1 MQKLEK
7 RNTYTP
13 LDASQVQGNCDS
25 VIKHGQDSIQ
35 VLQDL
40 KTFSNGSD
48 VNHSQHSGSS
58 DLRVQNIVYVLNMR
72 GFPLMPT
79 YQQKATKL
87 LKQGKASVVSR
98 KPFTIQLK
106 YATGETKQPIIL
118 GVDAGYKYV
127 GVSATSSKKEL
138 FSAEVTLRTDIPKKL
153 QTRAMYR
160 REKRNRLWHRKLRFL
175 NRNKPEGWL
184 APSIQHKLDS
194 HLRLVEKVKKLL
206 PITKV
211 RVEVASFDIQKIKNP
226 DIEGKGYQ
234 QGEQLDFWN
243 LREYVLHRDNHTCQ
257 HCHGKKKDPILQV
270 HHING
275 KKEGATDRPE
285 ELLTVCKTC
294 HDEHHRGIDIIPKKA
309 IKNFKPETFMTS
321 VHWKLV
327 NLLNCEHTYGYITK
341 TNRIKQ
347 GIAKSHANDAFII
360 AGGTTQERCKPYTTK
375 QVRRNNR
382 RLQTNRKGFKPSIR
396 KQHYSLQP
404 WDIVKYNNI
413 PYRVKGVHCKGARV
427 IISDLAKNFSV
438 NIKKVELI
446 CYGKGI
452 QFLPRLK
459 PWISLEG

>member
-25 VIKHGQDSIQ
+25 VIKHGQDTIQ

-40 KTFSNGSD
+40 KTFSNNSD
-48 VNHSQHSGSS
+48 VNRSQHRGSS

-72 GFPLMPT
+72 GKPLMPT
-79 YQQKATKL
+79 HQQKANKL
-87 LKQGKASVVSR
+87 LKQGKAKVVSR

-106 YATGETKQPIIL
+106 YATGEAKQPIAL

-127 GVSATSSKKEL
+127 GVSAKTDKKEL
-138 FSAEVTLRTDIPKKL
+138 FSAEVTLRNDIPKKL
-153 QTRAMYR
+153 QARVMYR
-160 REKRNRLWHRKLRFL
+160 KQRRTKLWHRKPQFL
-175 NRNKPEGWL
+175 NRGKSKGWL

-194 HLRLVEKVKKLL
+194 HLRIVEKIKQLL
-206 PITKV
+206 PITKTI
-211 RVEVASFDIQKIKNP
+211 VEVASFDIQKIKNP

-234 QGEQLDFWN
+234 QGEQLNFWN

-257 HCHGKKKDPILQV
+257 HCY
-270 HHING
+270 G

-294 HDEHHRGIDIIPKKA
+294 HDEHHKGIDIIPKKE

-341 TNRIKQ
+341 HNRIKQ
-347 GIAKSHANDAFII
+347 GIVKSHVNDAFVI
-360 AGGTTQERCKPYTTK
+360 AGGASQERCKPYITK
-375 QVRRNNR
+375 QIRRNNR
-382 RLQTNRKGFKPSIR
+382 KLQTNRIGFKPSIR
-396 KQHYSLQP
+396 RQRYALQP
-404 WDIVKYNNI
+404 NDLVRYNKDDC
-413 PYRVKGVHCKGARV
+413 RVKGVHGYGKY
-427 IISDLAKNFSV
+427 IILV
-438 NIKKVELI
+438 NELMEKVNVATKKVELI

-452 QFLPRLK
+452 QF
-459 PWISLEG
+459 ISSTKAVGVLGGLR